1 MEQKHFFGEIW
12 ALDKKR
18 LEWAVVVVG
27 GKAQGVVVVYGNQ
40 RYYWEKV
47 N

>member
-12 ALDKKR
+12 ALDEKR

-27 GKAQGVVVVYGNQ
+27 GEGSEVSWGSL
-40 RYYWEKV
+40 W
-47 N
+47 